1 MNIKLVLL
9 SSVTVATTACAH
21 VSTNFTRLDPTIRL
35 ARTCPDA
42 VRLYTGPGGVEQP
55 YREVALINSA
65 GDVTLSDEGAMFF
78 SMRQAAAIV
87 GANGV
92 ILGGIDEPNAIT
104 KVAADV
110 AKTTAVR
117 KGKAM
122 AIYVP
127 ADSAHAVAA
136 CANYKA
142 PSWLHRVFIGA

>member
-9 SSVTVATTACAH
+9 SSFTVATTACIH
-21 VSTNFTRLDPTIRL
+21 VSTNFTRLDPTVRL
-35 ARTCPDA
+35 APTCPDA

-55 YREVALINSA
+55 YHEVALINST
-65 GDVTLSDEGAMFF
+65 GDVTLSDEGEMFG
-78 SMRQAAAIV
+78 SMRKAAAKV

-127 ADSAHAVAA
+127 ADSAHAAAA

-142 PSWLHRVFIGA
+142 PSWLHRVLIGG